1 MARQCGPAVV
11 GTQWT
16 GCDLD
21 MAKLFRGKRQ
31 KTGRD
36 RNIQDCFA
44 SANILCQAAAVSK
57 RVDPKRQIRFGPF
70 EVDPNAGELR
80 KGGTRIRLPEQ
91 PFKILTLLLLHPG
104 EVVTREDIRKALWGE
119 DTFVDFERGLN
130 KAVNRLRDVLG
141 ESAENPRF
149 IETLPKRGY
158 RLIVPVEAPAV
169 DLAEPLRAESKPE
182 PPCAVDSPAEFKSRL
197 KLRFW
202 IVAAAV
208 AAGVAATFLY
218 MRRPAV
224 LTVQDTVVLADFEN
238 RTNDPAF
245 DDTLK
250 QALSID
256 LEQSPF
262 LKLLPAQQVADTLR
276 LMLQNP
282 DQHVSKDI
290 ARAVC
295 QRTGSK
301 AVLAGS
307 IANLGSEYVI
317 GLDATDCQSGNMLVQ
332 EQVRANRKEDILA
345 GIDDAASKLRRK
357 LGESLPSIQKY
368 DKPIHEALTTA
379 SLDAF
384 QAYANGERLVR
395 RQGNFTSV
403 PLFRRAIELDP
414 NFAYAYGALAN
425 LYCLLGEANLCT
437 EYSQKAYA
445 LRDRVSEW
453 EKFFISFQ
461 YEFGVTG
468 DLNKTLEVGRLW
480 AQTYPRERTAHTR
493 LATAL
498 LELGDY
504 ENAVAEL
511 EQSRLLGGG
520 NPIDT
525 SPLSRAYIALGRWT
539 DAKAVLQEAIGRNPE
554 NAAVRQRMY
563 LLAFLQGDQKLLLA
577 QIEWATRDP
586 RTLARLGDF
595 DTEAHFGRLRNA
607 RDLSRVAEESAVH
620 SDFKERAALLHAAE
634 ALREAEFGNH
644 GVAREEAQIALA
656 SSPGSD
662 TQVLAALALAQGGDV
677 FRARQIADDLSN
689 KLPSATLIQNYWLPT
704 IRAQIEIASNNPAKA
719 IELLRKT
726 ERYELSSASPM
737 FPVYVRATAFLTA
750 KQGPAAA
757 GEFKKILEHRGV
769 VGNSPIGALA
779 HLGLARALAM
789 AGSFSEARAAYQN
802 FFALWKDADED
813 IPILREARA
822 EFASITAGRNR

>member
-1 MARQCGPAVV
+1 MSKSV
-11 GTQWT
+11 
-16 GCDLD
+16 DL
-21 MAKLFRGKRQ
+21 KHQL
-31 KTGRD
+31 
-36 RNIQDCFA
+36 
-44 SANILCQAAAVSK
+44 
-57 RVDPKRQIRFGPF
+57 RFGPF

-91 PFKILTLLLLHPG
+91 PFKILTLLLLRPG
-104 EVVTREDIRKALWGE
+104 EVVTREEIRTTLWGE
-119 DTFVDFERGLN
+119 DTFVDFERSLN

-141 ESAENPRF
+141 ESAENPRY

-158 RLIVPVEAPAV
+158 RLIMPVEAPAV
-169 DLAEPLRAESKPE
+169 DLAEPLQVECQPE
-182 PPCAVDSPAEFKSRL
+182 PPRAVDSPSEFKSRL
-197 KLRFW
+197 RLRLW
-202 IVAAAV
+202 IVAAAL

-218 MRRPAV
+218 MGRPAV
-224 LTVQDTVVLADFEN
+224 LTERDTVVLADFEN
-238 RTNDPAF
+238 RTNDPAL
-245 DDTLK
+245 DETLK

-262 LKLLPAQQVADTLR
+262 LKLLSAQEVADTLR
-276 LMLQNP
+276 LMLQDP
-282 DQHVSKDI
+282 DQHVSKDL

-295 QRTGSK
+295 RRTGSK

-317 GLDATDCQSGNMLVQ
+317 GLDATDCQSGNMLTQ
-332 EQVRANRKEDILA
+332 EQVRANRKEEILA
-345 GIDDAASKLRRK
+345 GIDNAASKLRRK

-368 DKPIHEALTTA
+368 DRPIHEALSTA

-395 RQGNFTSV
+395 REGNYTSV
-403 PLFRRAIELDP
+403 PFFRHAIELDP

-425 LYCLLGEANLCT
+425 VYGLAGEANLST
-437 EYSQKAYA
+437 DYSKKAYA

-461 YEFGVTG
+461 YELRVTG
-468 DLNKTLEVGRLW
+468 ELDKTLEVGRMW

-493 LATAL
+493 LAEPL

-520 NPIDT
+520 NPIDI
-525 SPLSRAYIALGRWT
+525 SRLSRAYIALGRWT

-554 NAAVRQRMY
+554 NAAVRQQMY
-563 LLAFLQGDQKLLLA
+563 RLAFLQGDQKLLQA
-577 QIEWATRDP
+577 QIEWAARDS
-586 RTLARLGDF
+586 RTLARLGHS
-595 DTEAHFGRLRNA
+595 DTEAYFGRLRKA
-607 RDLSRVAEESAVH
+607 RDLSRAAEESAVH
-620 SDFKERAALLHAAE
+620 SDFKERAALLHATE

-644 GVAREEAQIALA
+644 GVAREEVQIALA

-662 TQVLAALALAQGGDV
+662 TQVLAALALAQGGDER
-677 FRARQIADDLSN
+677 RARQIADELSN
-689 KLPSATLIQNYWLPT
+689 TLPSATLIQNYWLPT

-719 IELLRKT
+719 IELLRRS

-737 FPVYVRATAFLTA
+737 LPVYVRAQAFLTA

-757 GEFKKILEHRGV
+757 AEFKKILEHRGV

-779 HLGLARALAM
+779 QLGLARAFAM
-789 AGSFSEARAAYQN
+789 AGSLSEARAAYQN
-802 FFALWKDADED
+802 FSALWKDADED
-813 IPILREARA
+813 IPILREARS
-822 EFASITAGRNR
+822 EFTSITAAQNR

>member
-1 MARQCGPAVV
+1 MSKSV
-11 GTQWT
+11 
-16 GCDLD
+16 DL
-21 MAKLFRGKRQ
+21 KHQL
-31 KTGRD
+31 
-36 RNIQDCFA
+36 
-44 SANILCQAAAVSK
+44 
-57 RVDPKRQIRFGPF
+57 RFGPF

-91 PFKILTLLLLHPG
+91 PFKILTLLLLRPG
-104 EVVTREDIRKALWGE
+104 EVVTREEIRKTLWGE

-141 ESAENPRF
+141 ESAENPRY

-169 DLAEPLRAESKPE
+169 DLAEPLRVEYQQESPR
-182 PPCAVDSPAEFKSRL
+182 AVDRPSEFKSRVR
-197 KLRFW
+197 LRLW
-202 IVAAAV
+202 IVAAAL

-224 LTVQDTVVLADFEN
+224 LTEQDTVVLADFEN

-245 DDTLK
+245 DDALK

-317 GLDATDCQSGNMLVQ
+317 GLDATDCQSGNILAQ
-332 EQVRANRKEDILA
+332 QQVRANRQEDILA
-345 GIDDAASKLRRK
+345 GIDNAASKLRRK

-368 DKPIHEALTTA
+368 DRPIHEALSTA

-395 RQGNFTSV
+395 REGNYTSV
-403 PLFRRAIELDP
+403 PFFRRAIELDP
-414 NFAYAYGALAN
+414 DFAYAYGALAN
-425 LYCLLGEANLCT
+425 VYGLAGEANLST
-437 EYSQKAYA
+437 DYSKKAYA

-461 YEFGVTG
+461 YELRVTG
-468 DLNKTLEVGRLW
+468 ELDKTMEVGRMW

-493 LATAL
+493 LAEPL

-520 NPIDT
+520 NPIDM
-525 SPLSRAYIALGRWT
+525 SRLSRAYIGLGRWT
-539 DAKAVLQEAIGRNPE
+539 DAEAVLQEAIGRNPK
-554 NAAVRQRMY
+554 NAAVRQQMY
-563 LLAFLQGDQKLLLA
+563 RLAFLQGDQKLLQA
-577 QIEWATRDP
+577 QIEWAARDP
-586 RTLARLGDF
+586 RTLARLGHS
-595 DTEAHFGRLRNA
+595 DTEAYFGHLRKA
-607 RDLSRVAEESAVH
+607 RDLSRAAEESAVH

-644 GVAREEAQIALA
+644 GVAGEEAQIALA
-656 SSPGSD
+656 PSPGSD
-662 TQVLAALALAQGGDV
+662 TQVLAAMALAQGGDGL
-677 FRARQIADDLSN
+677 RARQIADELSN
-689 KLPSATLIQNYWLPT
+689 TLPSATLIQNYWLPT

-719 IELLRKT
+719 IELLRRT
-726 ERYELSSASPM
+726 ERYELSAASPM
-737 FPVYVRATAFLTA
+737 LPVYARATAFLIA
-750 KQGPAAA
+750 KQGSAAV

-789 AGSFSEARAAYQN
+789 AGSVSEARAAYQN

-813 IPILREARA
+813 IPILREARS
-822 EFASITAGRNR
+822 EFTSITAGQNR

>member
-1 MARQCGPAVV
+1 VTENRPR
-11 GTQWT
+11 
-16 GCDLD
+16 L
-21 MAKLFRGKRQ
+21 
-31 KTGRD
+31 
-36 RNIQDCFA
+36 NIQDCFA
-44 SANILCQAAAVSK
+44 SANILCQAAAMSK
-57 RVDPKRQIRFGPF
+57 SVDLKHQLRFGPF

-91 PFKILTLLLLHPG
+91 PFKILTLLLLRPG
-104 EVVTREDIRKALWGE
+104 EVVTREEIRKTLWGE

-141 ESAENPRF
+141 ESAENPRY

-169 DLAEPLRAESKPE
+169 DLAEPLRVEYQQESPR
-182 PPCAVDSPAEFKSRL
+182 AVDRPSEFKSRVR
-197 KLRFW
+197 LRLW
-202 IVAAAV
+202 IVAAAL

-224 LTVQDTVVLADFEN
+224 LTEQDTVVLADFEN

-245 DDTLK
+245 DDALK

-317 GLDATDCQSGNMLVQ
+317 GLDATDCQSGNILAQ
-332 EQVRANRKEDILA
+332 QQVRANRQEDILA
-345 GIDDAASKLRRK
+345 GIDNAASKLRRK

-368 DKPIHEALTTA
+368 NRPIHEALSTA

-395 RQGNFTSV
+395 REGNYTSV
-403 PLFRRAIELDP
+403 PFFRRAIELDP
-414 NFAYAYGALAN
+414 DFAYAYGALAN
-425 LYCLLGEANLCT
+425 VYGLAGEANLST
-437 EYSQKAYA
+437 DYSKKAYA

-461 YEFGVTG
+461 YELRVTG
-468 DLNKTLEVGRLW
+468 ELDKTMEVGRMW

-493 LATAL
+493 LAEPL

-520 NPIDT
+520 NPIDM
-525 SPLSRAYIALGRWT
+525 SRLSRAYIGLGRWT
-539 DAKAVLQEAIGRNPE
+539 DAEAVLQEAIGRNPK
-554 NAAVRQRMY
+554 NAAVRQQMY
-563 LLAFLQGDQKLLLA
+563 RLAFLQGDQKLLQA
-577 QIEWATRDP
+577 QIEWAARDP
-586 RTLARLGDF
+586 RTLARLGHS
-595 DTEAHFGRLRNA
+595 DTEAYFGHLRKA
-607 RDLSRVAEESAVH
+607 RDLSRAAEESAVH

-644 GVAREEAQIALA
+644 GVAGEEAQIALA
-656 SSPGSD
+656 PSPGSD
-662 TQVLAALALAQGGDV
+662 TQVLAALALAQGGDGL
-677 FRARQIADDLSN
+677 RARQIADDLSN
-689 KLPSATLIQNYWLPT
+689 RLPSATLIQNYWLPT

-719 IELLRKT
+719 IELLRRT

-737 FPVYVRATAFLTA
+737 LPVYVRATAFLTA

-779 HLGLARALAM
+779 HLGLARAFAM
-789 AGSFSEARAAYQN
+789 AGNVSEARAAYKN
-802 FFALWKDADED
+802 FFALWKDADD
-813 IPILREARA
+813 NIPILSEARS
-822 EFASITAGRNR
+822 EFTSITAAQNR